1 MSITENASQ
10 YYIGQEENEGD
21 GFPDKRGG
29 KSNGVYFF
37 RDESG
42 NLIYTGTDHDEWY
55 DFKQEYTSQQQAD
68 SEESTE
74 EEVVDEDES
83 MDEEVVDEEYS
94 EEEVAEEEVV
104 DEEESMDEEVV
115 DEDESM
121 DSDESTE
128 EEVVDEDESID
139 EGDVTNEEVVDED
152 ESVEEDDVAAEDL
165 EDTTVYS
172 PSNAGEPIE
181 NPDIPADTNDGND
194 LNKLDFS
201 SQYSSPNGG
210 GSDTYTGTGGVNTY
224 DFNPLLNATPEIIEK
239 HTNNNG
245 KIDWRGVTGENDNR
259 HDHWVESLGNDTIMD
274 FSGQGGDGDK
284 INITGHTVAADVI
297 EESDGQV
304 VLGVYSDQ
312 GADGSRGNGAHDL
325 DILGTITVNHDG
337 NFSFGRDVNVNANDF
352 SGVREFA

>member
-21 GFPDKRGG
+21 DFPDKRNG
-29 KSNGVYFF
+29 KSNGVYFLK
-37 RDESG
+37 DESG
-42 NLIYTGTDHDEWY
+42 NLIYTGTNHDEWY
-55 DFKQEYTSQQQAD
+55 DFRQEYKSQKEAE
-68 SEESTE
+68 EESTE
-74 EEVVDEDES
+74 
-83 MDEEVVDEEYS
+83 EEVVDEEYS
-94 EEEVAEEEVV
+94 EEEVVEEEVV
-104 DEEESMDEEVV
+104 DEEESMDEE
-115 DEDESM
+115 ESA
-121 DSDESTE
+121 E
-128 EEVVDEDESID
+128 EI
-139 EGDVTNEEVVDED
+139 VDED

-210 GSDTYTGTGGVNTY
+210 GSDTYSGTGGVNTY
-224 DFNPLLNATPEIIEK
+224 DFNPLLNAQPEIIEK

-245 KIDWRGVTGENDNR
+245 KINWRGVAGENDNR
-259 HDHWVESLGNDTIMD
+259 HDHWVDSLGNDTIMD

-337 NFSFGRDVNVNANDF
+337 NFNFNRDVDVNAGVFD
-352 SGVREFA
+352 GVREFA

>member
-1 MSITENASQ
+1 MSVTETDSQ
-10 YYIGQEENEGD
+10 YYIGQEEEGGD
-21 GFPDKRGG
+21 GFPDKQGG

-42 NLIYTGTDHDEWY
+42 NLIYTSTDGEEWRE
-55 DFKQEYTSQQQAD
+55 FKQEYRSQQQSD
-68 SEESTE
+68 NEEPTDE
-74 EEVVDEDES
+74 EPTEEVVDENEEPI
-83 MDEEVVDEEYS
+83 DEEVVDEN
-94 EEEVAEEEVV
+94 EEPT
-104 DEEESMDEEVV
+104 DEEVV
-115 DEDESM
+115 DEDSEEPT
-121 DSDESTE
+121 D
-128 EEVVDEDESID
+128 EEVV
-139 EGDVTNEEVVDED
+139 
-152 ESVEEDDVAAEDL
+152 EDL

-194 LNKLDFS
+194 IAKLDFS

-210 GSDTYTGTGGVNTY
+210 GSDTYSGTGGVNTF
-224 DFNPLLNATPEIIEK
+224 DFNPLLNAKPEIIEK

-245 KIDWRGVTGENDNR
+245 KINWRAIAGENDNR
-259 HDHWVESLGNDTIMD
+259 HDHWVDSLGNDTIMD

-284 INITGHTVAADVI
+284 INITGHTAAATVI

-337 NFSFGRDVNVNANDF
+337 NFSFGRDVNVNAGVFD
-352 SGVREFA
+352 GVREFA